1 MCSTPATD
9 RWTSRRRLLTA
20 LTGGT
25 PDRVPINTYELAGR
39 NSRDWYNQQP
49 SYRSL
54 MDYIRAHTDC
64 ITNWNPRPATD
75 RYTCEERFLCSDYLV
90 EIETRTETVGQ
101 FHRTTRTCHTPKGDL
116 RSATQAAVD
125 VYTTWQVE
133 HWCKSTADVDKAL
146 SVPYEPARYDASD
159 LARVRAELGEQ
170 GLTAPDP
177 HAWTGVGQGTDVSPL
192 TPSLSPS
199 EGERVPFRAGEGS
212 SAGPRSLRGSEGQ
225 GLVIA
230 SVGDPAYLAA
240 DLMSFQDYL
249 MWAFEETD
257 HFARTVDIIAERVME
272 NLRRQLDCCVL
283 DLYRI
288 VGPEYFTPPYLPPA
302 MFRRFVVPHVTEM
315 TRLIHARGGKVR
327 LHCHGKMAQVLDL
340 ILETGCDGI
349 DPCEPPPDGDIEL
362 DAVKRRCQA
371 RGVSVWGNIELKL
384 LEQGM
389 PGQVRAEVQKIMAQA
404 KAGGGFV
411 LMPTAAPI
419 NLPLSPTTEANY
431 KAFIDAGREFGG
443 Y

>member
-1 MCSTPATD
+1 MSAD
-9 RWTSRRRLLTA
+9 SAANVWTGRRRLLTA
-20 LTGGT
+20 LAGGT

-64 ITNWNPRPATD
+64 ITNWNPRPVTD
-75 RYTCEERFLCSDYLV
+75 RYTCEERFLCSDYPV
-90 EIETRTETVGQ
+90 GIESRTETAGQ
-101 FHRTTRTCHTPKGDL
+101 FHRTTRVCHTPKGDL
-116 RSATQAAVD
+116 RSVTQAAAD

-133 HWCKSTADVDKAL
+133 HWCKSPADVDKAL

-159 LARVRAELGEQ
+159 LARVRAELGE
-170 GLTAPDP
+170 
-177 HAWTGVGQGTDVSPL
+177 
-192 TPSLSPS
+192 
-199 EGERVPFRAGEGS
+199 E
-212 SAGPRSLRGSEGQ
+212 
-225 GLVIA
+225 GLVMA

-257 HFARTVDIIAERVME
+257 HFARTVVIIAERVME

-288 VGPEYFTPPYLPPA
+288 VGPEYFTAPYLPPA
-302 MFRRFVVPHVTEM
+302 MFRRFIVPHVTEM

-327 LHCHGKMAQVLDL
+327 LHCHGKMAQVLDM

-362 DAVKRRCQA
+362 DEVKRRCQA

-384 LEQGM
+384 LEQAM

-404 KAGGGFV
+404 KDGGGFV

-419 NLPLSPTTEANY
+419 NLPLAPKTEANY
-431 KAFIDAGREFGG
+431 RAFIDAGLEFGG

>member
-9 RWTSRRRLLTA
+9 RWTSRRRLFTA
-20 LTGGT
+20 LAGRT

-49 SYRSL
+49 SYRRL
-54 MDYIRAHTDC
+54 MDFIRAHTDC

-75 RYTCEERFLCSDYLV
+75 RYTCEERFLCSDFPV
-90 EIETRTETVGQ
+90 EIEMRSETVGE
-101 FHRTTRTCHTPKGDL
+101 FDRTTRICHTPKGDL
-116 RSATQAAVD
+116 RSVTQAAPD
-125 VYTTWQVE
+125 VHTTWQVE

-159 LARVRAELGEQ
+159 LVRVRGELGEE
-170 GLTAPDP
+170 GL
-177 HAWTGVGQGTDVSPL
+177 L
-192 TPSLSPS
+192 M
-199 EGERVPFRAGEGS
+199 
-212 SAGPRSLRGSEGQ
+212 
-225 GLVIA
+225 A

-257 HFARTVDIIAERVME
+257 HFAHTVGVIAERVME

-302 MFRRFVVPHVTEM
+302 MFRRFVLPHVTKM
-315 TRLIHARGGKVR
+315 TRLIHARGAKVR
-327 LHCHGKMAQVLDL
+327 LHCHGKMRQVPDMV
-340 ILETGCDGI
+340 LETGCDGI

-362 DAVKRRCQA
+362 DELKRRCQG
-371 RGVSVWGNIELKL
+371 RSVSLWGNIELKF
-384 LEQGM
+384 LEQGT
-389 PGQVRAEVQKIMAQA
+389 PDQVRAEVRKIMAQA
-404 KAGGGFV
+404 KDGGGFA

-419 NLPLSPTTEANY
+419 NIPLSPNTEVNY
-431 KAFIDAGREFGG
+431 KAFIDAGLEFGR

>member
-1 MCSTPATD
+1 MPPAPGND
-9 RWTSRRRLLTA
+9 GWTSRRRLLAA
-20 LTGGT
+20 LSGAT
-25 PDRVPINTYELAGR
+25 PDRVPINTYELAGC
-39 NSRDWYNQQP
+39 NSLDWYNQQP
-49 SYRSL
+49 SYRPL

-75 RYTCEERFLCSDYLV
+75 RYTCEERFLCSDYPV
-90 EIETRTETVGQ
+90 EIETRSDTVGQ
-101 FHRTTRTCHTPKGDL
+101 FQRTTRVCHTPKGDL
-116 RSATQAAVD
+116 RSVTQAAPD
-125 VYTTWQVE
+125 VYTTWQAE
-133 HWCKSTADVDKAL
+133 HWCKTTADVDNAL

-159 LARVRAELGEQ
+159 LPRVQAELGE
-170 GLTAPDP
+170 
-177 HAWTGVGQGTDVSPL
+177 H
-192 TPSLSPS
+192 
-199 EGERVPFRAGEGS
+199 
-212 SAGPRSLRGSEGQ
+212 
-225 GLVIA
+225 GLVMA

-249 MWAFEETD
+249 MWAFEEPE
-257 HFARTVDIIAERVME
+257 HFARTVAIVAERVME

-302 MFRRFVVPHVTEM
+302 MFQRFVLPHVTEM
-315 TRLIHARGGKVR
+315 ARLIHARGARVR
-327 LHCHGKMAQVLDL
+327 LHCHGKMGQVLDL

-362 DAVKRRCQA
+362 AEVKRRCQA
-371 RGVSVWGNIELKL
+371 RGVSVWGNLELKL
-384 LEQGM
+384 LEQSA
-389 PGQVRAEVQKIMAQA
+389 PAQVRAEVRKIMDQA

-419 NLPLSPTTEANY
+419 NVSLPPQTEANY
-431 KAFIDAGREFGG
+431 KAFIEAGLEFGS

>member
-1 MCSTPATD
+1 MSSASAGSL
-9 RWTSRRRLLTA
+9 WTSRRRLLAA
-20 LTGGT
+20 LAGGV

-49 SYRSL
+49 TYRGL
-54 MDYIRAHTDC
+54 MDYLRAHTDC
-64 ITNWNPRPATD
+64 ITNWNPRAATD
-75 RYTCEERFLCSDYLV
+75 RYTCEERFLCSDYPV
-90 EIETRTETVGQ
+90 EIESRTETAGQ
-101 FHRTTRTCHTPKGDL
+101 FQRTTRICHTPGGEL
-116 RSATQAAVD
+116 RSVSQTAVD

-133 HWCKSTADVDKAL
+133 HWCKSSADVDKAL

-159 LARVRAELGEQ
+159 LPRVQAELGEQ
-170 GLTAPDP
+170 GL
-177 HAWTGVGQGTDVSPL
+177 VM
-192 TPSLSPS
+192 
-199 EGERVPFRAGEGS
+199 
-212 SAGPRSLRGSEGQ
+212 
-225 GLVIA
+225 A
-230 SVGDPAYLAA
+230 SVGDPTYLAA
-240 DLMSFQDYL
+240 ELMSFQAYM

-257 HFARTVDIIAERVME
+257 HFARTVAIIAGRVME
-272 NLRRQLDCCVL
+272 NLRRQLDCCVV

-288 VGPEYFTPPYLPPA
+288 VGPEYFTAPYLPPA

-327 LHCHGKMAQVLDL
+327 LHCHGRMAQVLDL

-362 DAVKRRCQA
+362 DEVKRRCQA

-384 LEQGM
+384 LEQAA
-389 PGQVRAEVQKIMAQA
+389 PGQVRAEVHKIMDQA

-419 NLPLSPTTEANY
+419 SLALSPRTEANY
-431 KAFIDAGREFGG
+431 KALIDAGIEFGN

>member
-1 MCSTPATD
+1 MTSASTNNL
-9 RWTSRRRLLTA
+9 WTSRRRLLTA
-20 LTGGT
+20 LAGGT

-39 NSRDWYNQQP
+39 NSLDWYNQQP
-49 SYRSL
+49 SYRGL

-64 ITNWNPRPATD
+64 MTNWNPRPATD
-75 RYTCEERFLCSDYLV
+75 RYTCEERFLCSDYPV
-90 EIETRTETVGQ
+90 EIEASTETAGQ
-101 FHRTTRTCHTPKGDL
+101 FERTTRICHTPKGDL
-116 RSATQAAVD
+116 LSVTQTTAD
-125 VYTTWQVE
+125 VHTTWQVE
-133 HWCKSTADVDKAL
+133 HWCKSIADVDKAL

-159 LARVRAELGEQ
+159 LPRVRAELGE
-170 GLTAPDP
+170 
-177 HAWTGVGQGTDVSPL
+177 
-192 TPSLSPS
+192 
-199 EGERVPFRAGEGS
+199 E
-212 SAGPRSLRGSEGQ
+212 
-225 GLVIA
+225 GLVMA

-257 HFARTVDIIAERVME
+257 HFARTVTIIAERVME

-288 VGPEYFTPPYLPPA
+288 VGPEYFTPPYLSPA
-302 MFRRFVVPHVTEM
+302 MFRRFIVPHVTEM

-327 LHCHGKMAQVLDL
+327 LHCHGKMAQVLDM

-362 DAVKRRCQA
+362 DEVKRRCQA
-371 RGVSVWGNIELKL
+371 RGASVWGNIELKL
-384 LEQGM
+384 LEQGT
-389 PGQVRAEVQKIMAQA
+389 PDQVRAEVRKIMTQA

-411 LMPTAAPI
+411 LIPTAGPI
-419 NLPLSPTTEANY
+419 NVPLAPKTEANY
-431 KAFIDAGREFGG
+431 RAFIAAGLEFGR

>member
-1 MCSTPATD
+1 MCSTTTSD

-20 LTGGT
+20 LAGGT

-39 NSRDWYNQQP
+39 NSLDWYNQQP
-49 SYRSL
+49 SYRGL

-75 RYTCEERFLCSDYLV
+75 RYTCQERFLCSDYPV
-90 EIETRTETVGQ
+90 EIETRTETAGH
-101 FHRTTRTCHTPKGDL
+101 FERTTRICHTPQGDL
-116 RSATQAAVD
+116 RSATQAAAD

-159 LARVRAELGEQ
+159 LARVRAELGE
-170 GLTAPDP
+170 
-177 HAWTGVGQGTDVSPL
+177 
-192 TPSLSPS
+192 
-199 EGERVPFRAGEGS
+199 E
-212 SAGPRSLRGSEGQ
+212 
-225 GLVIA
+225 GLVMA

-257 HFARTVDIIAERVME
+257 HFARTVAVIAERVME

-283 DLYRI
+283 DFYRI
-288 VGPEYFTPPYLPPA
+288 VGPEYFTPPYLPPSV
-302 MFRRFVVPHVTEM
+302 FQRFIVPHVTEM
-315 TRLIHARGGKVR
+315 TRLIHSRGGKVR
-327 LHCHGKMAQVLDL
+327 LHCHGKMGRVLDM

-362 DAVKRRCQA
+362 DELKRRCQA
-371 RGVSVWGNIELKL
+371 RGVSLWGNIELKL
-384 LEQGM
+384 LEQAT
-389 PGQVRAEVQKIMAQA
+389 PAQVRAEVRKIMDQA

-431 KAFIDAGREFGG
+431 KAFIDAGLEFGG

>member
-1 MCSTPATD
+1 MSALSSAAAGSL
-9 RWTSRRRLLTA
+9 WTSRRRLLAA
-20 LTGGT
+20 LAGGV

-39 NSRDWYNQQP
+39 NSLDWYNQQP
-49 SYRSL
+49 SYLGL
-54 MDYIRAHTDC
+54 MDYLRAHTDC

-75 RYTCEERFLCSDYLV
+75 RYTCEERFLCSDYPV
-90 EIETRTETVGQ
+90 EIESRTETDGQ
-101 FHRTTRTCHTPKGDL
+101 FQRTTRICHTPGGEL
-116 RSATQAAVD
+116 RSVSQAAMD

-133 HWCKSTADVDKAL
+133 HWCKNTADVDKAL

-159 LARVRAELGEQ
+159 LPRVQAELGEQ
-170 GLTAPDP
+170 GL
-177 HAWTGVGQGTDVSPL
+177 VM
-192 TPSLSPS
+192 
-199 EGERVPFRAGEGS
+199 
-212 SAGPRSLRGSEGQ
+212 
-225 GLVIA
+225 A

-240 DLMSFQDYL
+240 ELMSFQEYM

-257 HFARTVDIIAERVME
+257 HFARTVAVIAERVME

-288 VGPEYFTPPYLPPA
+288 VGPEYFTAPYLPPA

-327 LHCHGKMAQVLDL
+327 LHCHGNMAQVLDM

-362 DAVKRRCQA
+362 DEVKRRCQA

-384 LEQGM
+384 LEQAA
-389 PGQVRAEVQKIMAQA
+389 PGQVRAEVHKIMDQA

-419 NLPLSPTTEANY
+419 SLELSPRTEANY
-431 KAFIDAGREFGG
+431 KALIDAGIEFGK